1 MMTHKGYKTILS
13 SNEVGDILSSIS
25 MSNTSPHSPLVTPHT
40 LEYAPYRSSNVGLGA
55 ANGAVGR
62 AGVGVGADEDGNQET
77 SPVVPASL
85 SGNEPLRQLRE
96 AKRLISALE
105 GVIEELQGSFIISHI
120 SGFNFYPHDSNNLIF
135 ILFT

>member
-1 MMTHKGYKTILS
+1 MLITS
-13 SNEVGDILSSIS
+13 S
-25 MSNTSPHSPLVTPHT
+25 HFPLVTPHT
-40 LEYAPYRSSNVGLGA
+40 LESSPCRSLNVGLDA
-55 ANGAVGR
+55 VDCAVGR

-85 SGNEPLRQLRE
+85 SENEPLRQLRE

-105 GVIEELQGSFIISHI
+105 GVIEELQGSNIISHI